1 MSSKKLR
8 KVLATVAAVAMLAG
22 SVATPMMSVSA
33 GQVLGETG
41 FVFKS
46 LPWHTSESSPA
57 RQEFALEDEAL
68 HIRIFRAKG
77 ADGEK
82 WDLQVRY
89 RNLNFKANHKYTVS
103 FKAKAKRAGMELC
116 SKIGNIKGDEEYFVI
131 NETKMQ
137 MGPHMGGQWGKAAK
151 LTTEYQEFAGTF
163 TPTKDIK
170 AAEWAM
176 HYAKGTKYEG
186 NAQDGDEIWFDDMSI
201 ICETCD
207 EIIDGGGSYGV
218 VNRDWGAKA
227 VDLDT

>member
-1 MSSKKLR
+1 MSSKKIR
-8 KVLATVAAVAMLAG
+8 KIIATVAAVAMLAG

-33 GQVLGETG
+33 GQILGETS
-41 FVFKS
+41 FEYKL
-46 LPWHTSESSPA
+46 LPWRTYESSPA
-57 RQEFALEDEAL
+57 RQNFALEDGAL
-68 HIRIFRAKG
+68 HITIIKAKG

-82 WDLQVRY
+82 WNLQVRY

-116 SKIGNIKGDEEYFVI
+116 SKIGNIHGDEEYFAL
-131 NETKMQ
+131 NQTKMQ

-151 LTTEYQEFAGTF
+151 LTTEYQEFSGTF
-163 TPTKDIK
+163 TPTKDVK

-176 HYAKGTKYEG
+176 DYAKGTKYEG